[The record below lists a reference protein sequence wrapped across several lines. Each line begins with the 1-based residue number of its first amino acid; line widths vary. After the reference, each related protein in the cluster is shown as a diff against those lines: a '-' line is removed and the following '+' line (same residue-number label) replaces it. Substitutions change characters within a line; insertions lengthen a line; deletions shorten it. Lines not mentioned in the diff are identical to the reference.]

1 MASTN
6 DKAAS
11 HNYISIDSSNLATSS
26 IAEVNTQL
34 EYYLSLFRKRLLSSS
49 SVQEP
54 AAYMLATF
62 AMPLRFPSLPVK
74 VQDYLVD
81 NTMKPKL
88 LRTYSIEKKE
98 WLLRLVKAVLR
109 KLERTE
115 EEDEMKVERGLEDE
129 HEESDDE
136 NEEEE
141 ENIAAMFTDSSDD
154 QAEDRQVQRISDTV
168 LYRMSNDCKSWH
180 EKKERDKQRE

>member
-1 MASTN
+1 M
-6 DKAAS
+6 
-11 HNYISIDSSNLATSS
+11 
-26 IAEVNTQL
+26 
-34 EYYLSLFRKRLLSSS
+34 
-49 SVQEP
+49 
-54 AAYMLATF
+54 
-62 AMPLRFPSLPVK
+62 
-74 VQDYLVD
+74 
-81 NTMKPKL
+81 
-88 LRTYSIEKKE
+88 
-98 WLLRLVKAVLR
+98 LRLVKAVLR